1 MKILLTFHP
10 GVQFQ
15 RILATLTNL
24 AKENG
29 AAMAT
34 KIEVIDS
41 EDDERGEALVTGLR
55 QRGILVEN
63 YDDWAGTGDNYQTDP
78 TAPFTLDELADAQAS
93 GRMSAEEAEGHRER
107 LNTSSEQAANQ
118 EPREPGKMGDGTEV
132 TGIASGG
139 LELTNGDTVDE
150 EGRAVAA
157 ASQQDIEQVLKAE
170 QGDTDQDPTAEQ
182 KQAQADADAADV
194 TDTERTS
201 TGPASIP

>member
-41 EDDERGEALVTGLR
+41 EDDERGEALVTNLR

-78 TAPFTLDELADAQAS
+78 TAPFTLDELADAQAN
-93 GRMSAEEAEGHRER
+93 GRMSAEEAKKDVMAEKADG
-107 LNTSSEQAANQ
+107 S
-118 EPREPGKMGDGTEV
+118 PIIGDES
-132 TGIASGG
+132 ASG
-139 LELTNGDTVDE
+139 EVIPKRYE
-150 EGRAVAA
+150 
-157 ASQQDIEQVLKAE
+157 
-170 QGDTDQDPTAEQ
+170 GDTDPDSTEDQ
-182 KQAQADADAADV
+182 KQAQADADAADD